1 MFQKLSY
8 HWGLVQGTL
17 FPSLKAKPELS
28 EMTRMHQRLIA
39 LVEVV
44 RVEKFIKSFEG
55 CVGRPER
62 DRCPIARAFIAKT
75 LYNVGETKLFI
86 EFLTNDSILRRICG
100 WENKR
105 NIPSES
111 TFSRAFAEFAK
122 SELATRLH
130 EAFVVEH
137 HGDRLVGEISRDAT
151 AIEAREKATPK
162 LQEDQVKK
170 EKKKRGRPK
179 KGTPKVEKPKTRLE
193 NQVGM
198 NLSQMLA
205 DLPRVCDI
213 GTKKNSK
220 GFKTSWKG
228 YKLHV
233 DTANGDIPISA
244 LLTSASTHDSQVALP
259 LAHITESR
267 VTYLYELM
275 DAAYDAE
282 VIRDFV
288 ASRNHVALI
297 DFNHRGPKDE
307 RCFLSHEAHHYK
319 VRISAE
325 RVNSQLKDNYGG
337 NKVRVR
343 GPEKV
348 MSHLMF
354 GILALTVEQTLRFLT

>member
-1 MFQKLSY
+1 
-8 HWGLVQGTL
+8 
-17 FPSLKAKPELS
+17 
-28 EMTRMHQRLIA
+28 MTKMHQRLIT

-55 CVGRPER
+55 YVGRPES
-62 DRCPIARAFIAKT
+62 DRCAIARAFMAKT
-75 LYNVGETKLFI
+75 LYNIGETKSFI
-86 EFLTNDSILRRICG
+86 EYLQNDSILCRICG
-100 WENKR
+100 WKNKR
-105 NIPSES
+105 DIPSES

-122 SELATRLH
+122 SELATRMH

-151 AIEAREKATPK
+151 AIEAREKATHKP
-162 LQEDQVKK
+162 QEVQVKK
-170 EKKKRGRPK
+170 EEKKRGRPSN
-179 KGTPKVEKPKTRLE
+179 GTLLREKPKTRLE

-205 DLPRVCDI
+205 DLPRACDI

-228 YKLHV
+228 YKLHI
-233 DTANGDIPISA
+233 DTGNGDIPISA
-244 LLTSASTHDSQVALP
+244 ILTSASTHDSQVALP

-267 VTYLYELM
+267 VTYLYEVM
-275 DAAYDAE
+275 DAAYDAQI
-282 VIRDFV
+282 IRDFV

-297 DFNHRGPKDE
+297 DFNHRSPKDK
-307 RCFLSHEAHHYK
+307 RCFLPHEAHHYK
-319 VRISAE
+319 VRSSAE

-337 NKVRVR
+337 NRVRVR
-343 GPEKV
+343 GPDKV

-354 GILALTVEQTLRFLT
+354 GILALTVEQTLRFIT